1 MAPTKLSPKS
11 APKVVDSDSFFYF
24 LTHIDAIVWIN
35 KKIGTLSS
43 GRRIRFPPNS
53 PDLSP
58 LDYSVWKRLQ
68 DGVDKE
74 KCKTL
79 LDLRVA
85 LKKHG
90 DLLMSDTDYSK
101 KKNTK
106 TG

>member
-1 MAPTKLSPKS
+1 MK
-11 APKVVDSDSFFYF
+11 
-24 LTHIDAIVWIN
+24 WIN
-35 KKIGTLSS
+35 KNFGTLAF

-68 DGVDKE
+68 DSVDGE

-85 LKKHG
+85 LKKHCEI
-90 DLLMSDTDYSK
+90 LMSDTDYLK
-101 KKNTK
+101 KVHENWVKRVEK
-106 TG
+106 CIEQEGGHFEHMLH